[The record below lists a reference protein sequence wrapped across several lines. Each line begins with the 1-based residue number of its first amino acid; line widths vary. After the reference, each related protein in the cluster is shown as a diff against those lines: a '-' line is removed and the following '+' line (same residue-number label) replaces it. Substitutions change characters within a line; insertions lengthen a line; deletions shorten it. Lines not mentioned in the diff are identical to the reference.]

1 MINPTTIISGTLMII
16 TVIYIVKV
24 IVPLYKIYHKY
35 YVEQDLLD
43 NYMYLKHKKIET
55 EDDIV
60 KILTKLDSDVDTFY
74 IINQPANLLLLTS
87 LLNIITLSLHFYVQS
102 IQLTELTW
110 VTSIIITPQLFIIA
124 ALNYITFRT
133 NPKYN
138 KDSKKMLYYFV
149 GILYFENYCL
159 RYIRDHIQSYQLE
172 PELEQEFNET
182 FATLDDEHKGIVD
195 MMHELPELIQLKHKM
210 DADMEELLPRKE

>member
-87 LLNIITLSLHFYVQS
+87 LLNIITILLHFYTQS

-110 VTSIIITPQLFIIA
+110 ITSIIITPQLFIIA

-195 MMHELPELIQLKHKM
+195 MMHELPELVQLKHKM

>member
-1 MINPTTIISGTLMII
+1 MINPTTIIGVTLFII
-16 TVIYIVKV
+16 TLIYIIKV
-24 IVPLYKIYHKY
+24 IIPLYKIYHKY

-43 NYMYLKHKKIET
+43 NYKYLKHKKIET
-55 EDDIV
+55 ENDIV

-87 LLNIITLSLHFYVQS
+87 LLNIITLLLHFYAQS

-110 VTSIIITPQLFIIA
+110 ITSIITTPQTFIIL
-124 ALNYITFRT
+124 ALSYITFVTDTKRKK
-133 NPKYN
+133 N
-138 KDSKKMLYYFV
+138 SRKMLYHFV

-182 FATLDDEHKGIVD
+182 FATRDDEHKGIVD
-195 MMHELPELIQLKHKM
+195 MMHELPELVQLKHKM

>member
-1 MINPTTIISGTLMII
+1 MINPTTIISVTLVII
-16 TVIYIVKV
+16 SLIYIVKV

-43 NYMYLKHKKIET
+43 NYKYLKHKKIET
-55 EDDIV
+55 ENDIV
-60 KILTKLDSDVDTFY
+60 KILIKLDSDVDTFY
-74 IINQPANLLLLTS
+74 LINQPANLLLLTS
-87 LLNIITLSLHFYVQS
+87 LLNIITILLHFYTQS

-110 VTSIIITPQLFIIA
+110 ITSIIITPQLFIIA

-210 DADMEELLPRKE
+210 GADMEELLPRKE

>member
-24 IVPLYKIYHKY
+24 IIPLYKIYHKY
-35 YVEQDLLD
+35 YVKQDLLD
-43 NYMYLKHKKIET
+43 NYKYLKHKKIET
-55 EDDIV
+55 ENDIV

-87 LLNIITLSLHFYVQS
+87 LLNIITILLHFYTQS

-110 VTSIIITPQLFIIA
+110 ITSIIITPQLFIIA

-159 RYIRDHIQSYQLE
+159 RYIRDHIQLYELGS
-172 PELEQEFNET
+172 ELEKEFEEN
-182 FATLDDEHKGIVD
+182 FATLDDEHQGIVN

-210 DADMEELLPRKE
+210 DADIEELLPRKE

>member
-1 MINPTTIISGTLMII
+1 MINPTTIIGVTLFII
-16 TVIYIVKV
+16 TLIYIIKV
-24 IVPLYKIYHKY
+24 IIPLYKIYHKY

-43 NYMYLKHKKIET
+43 NYKYLKHKKIET
-55 EDDIV
+55 ENDIV
-60 KILTKLDSDVDTFY
+60 KTLTKLDSDVDTFY

-87 LLNIITLSLHFYVQS
+87 LLNIITLLLHFYAQS

-110 VTSIIITPQLFIIA
+110 ITSIITTPQTFIIL
-124 ALNYITFRT
+124 ALSYITFVTDTKRKK
-133 NPKYN
+133 N
-138 KDSKKMLYYFV
+138 SKKMLYYFV

-172 PELEQEFNET
+172 PKLEQEFNET

-195 MMHELPELIQLKHKM
+195 MMHELPELVQLKHKM

>member
-1 MINPTTIISGTLMII
+1 MINPTTIISGTLMIL

-24 IVPLYKIYHKY
+24 IVPLYKIYYKY

-87 LLNIITLSLHFYVQS
+87 LLNIITILLHFYTQS

-110 VTSIIITPQLFIIA
+110 ITSIIITPQLFIIA

-138 KDSKKMLYYFV
+138 KDSKKMLYHFV

-195 MMHELPELIQLKHKM
+195 MMHELPELVQLKHKM

>member
-1 MINPTTIISGTLMII
+1 MINPTTIISVTLVII
-16 TVIYIVKV
+16 SLIYIVKV

-43 NYMYLKHKKIET
+43 NYKYLKHKKIET
-55 EDDIV
+55 ENDIV

-74 IINQPANLLLLTS
+74 LINQPANLLLLTS
-87 LLNIITLSLHFYVQS
+87 LLNIITILLHFYTQS

-110 VTSIIITPQLFIIA
+110 ITSIIITPQLFIIA

-195 MMHELPELIQLKHKM
+195 MMHELPELVQLKHKM

>member
-1 MINPTTIISGTLMII
+1 MINPTTIISVTLVII
-16 TVIYIVKV
+16 SLIYIVKV

-43 NYMYLKHKKIET
+43 NYKYLKHKKIET
-55 EDDIV
+55 ENDIV

-74 IINQPANLLLLTS
+74 LINQPANLLLLTS
-87 LLNIITLSLHFYVQS
+87 LLNIITILLHFYTQS

-110 VTSIIITPQLFIIA
+110 ITSIITTPQTFIIL
-124 ALNYITFRT
+124 ALSYITFVTDTKRKK
-133 NPKYN
+133 N
-138 KDSKKMLYYFV
+138 SRKMLYHFV

-159 RYIRDHIQSYQLE
+159 RYIRDHIQLYQLE
-172 PELEQEFNET
+172 PELEKEFEEN

>member
-1 MINPTTIISGTLMII
+1 MINPTTIISVTLVII
-16 TVIYIVKV
+16 SLIYIVKV
-24 IVPLYKIYHKY
+24 SVPLYKMYHKY

-43 NYMYLKHKKIET
+43 NYKYLKHKKIET
-55 EDDIV
+55 ENDIV

-74 IINQPANLLLLTS
+74 LINQPANLLLLTS
-87 LLNIITLSLHFYVQS
+87 LLNIITILLHFYTQS

-110 VTSIIITPQLFIIA
+110 ITSIIITPQLFIIA

-195 MMHELPELIQLKHKM
+195 MMHELPELVQLKHKM

>member
-1 MINPTTIISGTLMII
+1 MINPTTIIGVTLFII
-16 TVIYIVKV
+16 TLIYIIKV
-24 IVPLYKIYHKY
+24 IIPLYKIYHKY

-43 NYMYLKHKKIET
+43 NYKYLKHKKIGT
-55 EDDIV
+55 ENDIV

-87 LLNIITLSLHFYVQS
+87 LLNIITLLLHFYAQS

-110 VTSIIITPQLFIIA
+110 ITSIITTPQTFIIL
-124 ALNYITFRT
+124 ALSYITFVTDTKRKK
-133 NPKYN
+133 N
-138 KDSKKMLYYFV
+138 SRKMLYHFV

-159 RYIRDHIQSYQLE
+159 RYIRDHIQLYELGS
-172 PELEQEFNET
+172 ELEKEFKEN

-195 MMHELPELIQLKHKM
+195 MMHELPELVQLKHKM

>member
-1 MINPTTIISGTLMII
+1 MINPTTIIGATLVII
-16 TVIYIVKV
+16 TLIYIVKV
-24 IVPLYKIYHKY
+24 IVPLYKIYNKY

-43 NYMYLKHKKIET
+43 NYKYLKHKKIET

-74 IINQPANLLLLTS
+74 LINQPANLLLLTS
-87 LLNIITLSLHFYVQS
+87 LLNIITILLHFYTQS

-110 VTSIIITPQLFIIA
+110 ITSIIITPQLFIITT
-124 ALNYITFRT
+124 LNYITFRT

-159 RYIRDHIQSYQLE
+159 RYIRDHIQSYQLDS
-172 PELEQEFNET
+172 ELEKEFEEN
-182 FATLDDEHKGIVD
+182 FATLNDEHQGIVD

-210 DADMEELLPRKE
+210 DADIEELLPRKD

>member
-43 NYMYLKHKKIET
+43 NYMYLKYKKIET

-87 LLNIITLSLHFYVQS
+87 LLNIITILLHFYTQS

-110 VTSIIITPQLFIIA
+110 ITSIIITPQLFIIA

-195 MMHELPELIQLKHKM
+195 MMHELPELVQLKHKM

>member
-1 MINPTTIISGTLMII
+1 
-16 TVIYIVKV
+16 VVV
-24 IVPLYKIYHKY
+24 HHKY
-35 YVEQDLLD
+35 YVEQDILD
-43 NYMYLKHKKIET
+43 NYKYLKYKKIET

-74 IINQPANLLLLTS
+74 LINQPANLLLLTS
-87 LLNIITLSLHFYVQS
+87 LLNIITLLLHFYAQS

-110 VTSIIITPQLFIIA
+110 ITSIITTPQTFIIL
-124 ALNYITFRT
+124 ALSYITFVTDTKRKK
-133 NPKYN
+133 N
-138 KDSKKMLYYFV
+138 SRKMLYHFV

-159 RYIRDHIQSYQLE
+159 RYIRDHIQLYQLE
-172 PELEQEFNET
+172 PELEKEFEEN

>member
-16 TVIYIVKV
+16 TLIYIVKV
-24 IVPLYKIYHKY
+24 IIPLYKIYHKY

-55 EDDIV
+55 ENDIV

-87 LLNIITLSLHFYVQS
+87 LLNIITILLHFYTQS

-110 VTSIIITPQLFIIA
+110 ITSIIITPQLFIIA

-159 RYIRDHIQSYQLE
+159 RYIRDHIQLYELGS
-172 PELEQEFNET
+172 ELEKEFEEN
-182 FATLDDEHKGIVD
+182 FATLDDEHQGIVN

-210 DADMEELLPRKE
+210 DADIEELLPRKE

>member
-1 MINPTTIISGTLMII
+1 MINPTTIISVTLVII
-16 TVIYIVKV
+16 SLIYIVKV

-43 NYMYLKHKKIET
+43 NYKYLKHKKIET
-55 EDDIV
+55 ENDIV

-74 IINQPANLLLLTS
+74 LINQPANLLLL
-87 LLNIITLSLHFYVQS
+87 NIITILLHFYTQS

-110 VTSIIITPQLFIIA
+110 ITSIIITPQLFIIA

-159 RYIRDHIQSYQLE
+159 RYIRDHINLNLNLNKSSMKHLQL
-172 PELEQEFNET
+172 L
-182 FATLDDEHKGIVD
+182 
-195 MMHELPELIQLKHKM
+195 MMNTKV
-210 DADMEELLPRKE
+210 LLT

>member
-1 MINPTTIISGTLMII
+1 MINPTTIISVTLVII
-16 TVIYIVKV
+16 TLIYIVKV
-24 IVPLYKIYHKY
+24 IIPLYKIYHKY

-55 EDDIV
+55 ENDIV

-87 LLNIITLSLHFYVQS
+87 LLNIITILLHFYTQS

-110 VTSIIITPQLFIIA
+110 ITSIIITPQLFIIA

-195 MMHELPELIQLKHKM
+195 MMHELPELVQLKHKM

>member
-1 MINPTTIISGTLMII
+1 M
-16 TVIYIVKV
+16 VVH
-24 IVPLYKIYHKY
+24 HKY
-35 YVEQDLLD
+35 YVEQDILD
-43 NYMYLKHKKIET
+43 NYKYLKHKKIET

-87 LLNIITLSLHFYVQS
+87 LLNIITLLLHFYAQS

-110 VTSIIITPQLFIIA
+110 ITSIIITPQLFIIA

-172 PELEQEFNET
+172 PELEQEFKEN
-182 FATLDDEHKGIVD
+182 FVTLDDEHQGIVN

-210 DADMEELLPRKE
+210 DADIEELLPRKD

>member
-1 MINPTTIISGTLMII
+1 MINPTTIIGVTLFII
-16 TVIYIVKV
+16 TLIYIIKV
-24 IVPLYKIYHKY
+24 IIPLYKIYHKY

-43 NYMYLKHKKIET
+43 NYKYLKHKKIET
-55 EDDIV
+55 ENDIV

-87 LLNIITLSLHFYVQS
+87 LLNIITILLHFYTQS

-110 VTSIIITPQLFIIA
+110 ITSIIITPQLFIIA

-172 PELEQEFNET
+172 PKLEQEFNET

-195 MMHELPELIQLKHKM
+195 MMHELPELVQLKHKM

>member
-1 MINPTTIISGTLMII
+1 MINLSTIISVALVII
-16 TVIYIVKV
+16 SLIYIVKV
-24 IVPLYKIYHKY
+24 IIPLYKIYHKY

-43 NYMYLKHKKIET
+43 NYKYLKHKKIET

-60 KILTKLDSDVDTFY
+60 KILIKLDSDVDTFY
-74 IINQPANLLLLTS
+74 LINQPANLLLLTI
-87 LLNIITLSLHFYVQS
+87 LLNIITLLLHFYAQS

-110 VTSIIITPQLFIIA
+110 ITSIITTPQTFIIL
-124 ALNYITFRT
+124 ALSYITFRT

-149 GILYFENYCL
+149 GILYCL

-182 FATLDDEHKGIVD
+182 FATLDDEHQGIVN

-210 DADMEELLPRKE
+210 DADIKELLPRKD

>member
-1 MINPTTIISGTLMII
+1 MINPTTIISVTLFII
-16 TVIYIVKV
+16 TLIYIVKV
-24 IVPLYKIYHKY
+24 IIPLYKIYHKY

-43 NYMYLKHKKIET
+43 NYKYLKHKKIET

-87 LLNIITLSLHFYVQS
+87 LLNIITLLLHFYAQS

-110 VTSIIITPQLFIIA
+110 ITSIITTPQTFIIL
-124 ALNYITFRT
+124 ALSYITFVTDTKRKK
-133 NPKYN
+133 N
-138 KDSKKMLYYFV
+138 SRKMLYHFV

-159 RYIRDHIQSYQLE
+159 RYIRDHIQLYQLE
-172 PELEQEFNET
+172 PELEKEFEEN

>member
-87 LLNIITLSLHFYVQS
+87 LLNIITLLLHFYAQS

-110 VTSIIITPQLFIIA
+110 ITSIITTPQTFIIL
-124 ALNYITFRT
+124 ALSYITFVTDTKRKK
-133 NPKYN
+133 N
-138 KDSKKMLYYFV
+138 SKKMLYYFV

-172 PELEQEFNET
+172 PKLEQEFNET

-195 MMHELPELIQLKHKM
+195 MMHELPELVQLKHKM

>member
-1 MINPTTIISGTLMII
+1 MINPTTIIGVTLFII
-16 TVIYIVKV
+16 TLIYIIKV
-24 IVPLYKIYHKY
+24 IIPLYKIYHKY

-43 NYMYLKHKKIET
+43 NYKYLKHKKIET
-55 EDDIV
+55 ENDIV

-87 LLNIITLSLHFYVQS
+87 LLNIITLLLHFYAQS

-110 VTSIIITPQLFIIA
+110 ITSIITTPQTFIIL
-124 ALNYITFRT
+124 ALSYITFVTDTKRKK
-133 NPKYN
+133 N
-138 KDSKKMLYYFV
+138 SRKMLYHFV

-159 RYIRDHIQSYQLE
+159 RYIRDHIQLYELGS
-172 PELEQEFNET
+172 ELEKEFKEN

-195 MMHELPELIQLKHKM
+195 MMHELPELVQLKHKM

>member
-87 LLNIITLSLHFYVQS
+87 LLNIITLLLHFYAQS

-110 VTSIIITPQLFIIA
+110 VTSIIITPQ
-124 ALNYITFRT
+124 
-133 NPKYN
+133 
-138 KDSKKMLYYFV
+138 SV
-149 GILYFENYCL
+149 
-159 RYIRDHIQSYQLE
+159 SYTHL
-172 PELEQEFNET
+172 
-182 FATLDDEHKGIVD
+182 
-195 MMHELPELIQLKHKM
+195 
-210 DADMEELLPRKE
+210 

>member
-1 MINPTTIISGTLMII
+1 MINPTTIIGVTLFII
-16 TVIYIVKV
+16 TLIYIIKV
-24 IVPLYKIYHKY
+24 IIPLYKIYHKY

-43 NYMYLKHKKIET
+43 NYKYLKHKKIET
-55 EDDIV
+55 ENDIV

-87 LLNIITLSLHFYVQS
+87 LLNIITLLLHFYAQS

-110 VTSIIITPQLFIIA
+110 ITSIITTPQTFIIL
-124 ALNYITFRT
+124 ALSYITFVTDTKRKK
-133 NPKYN
+133 N
-138 KDSKKMLYYFV
+138 SKKMLYYFV

-172 PELEQEFNET
+172 PKLEQEFNET

-195 MMHELPELIQLKHKM
+195 MMHELPELLQLKHKM

>member
-1 MINPTTIISGTLMII
+1 MINPTTIISVTLVII
-16 TVIYIVKV
+16 TLIYIVKV
-24 IVPLYKIYHKY
+24 IIPLYKIYHKY

-87 LLNIITLSLHFYVQS
+87 LLNIITLLLHFYAQS

-110 VTSIIITPQLFIIA
+110 ITSIITTPQTFIIL
-124 ALNYITFRT
+124 ALSYITFVTDTKRKK
-133 NPKYN
+133 N
-138 KDSKKMLYYFV
+138 SRKMLYHFV

-159 RYIRDHIQSYQLE
+159 RYIRDHIQSYQLGS
-172 PELEQEFNET
+172 ELEKEFNET
-182 FATLDDEHKGIVD
+182 FATLDDEHQGIVN

-210 DADMEELLPRKE
+210 DADIKELLPRKD

>member
-1 MINPTTIISGTLMII
+1 MINPTTIISGTLIII
-16 TVIYIVKV
+16 TLIYIVKV
-24 IVPLYKIYHKY
+24 IIPLYKIYHKY

-55 EDDIV
+55 ENDIV

-74 IINQPANLLLLTS
+74 IINQLANLLLLTS
-87 LLNIITLSLHFYVQS
+87 LLNIITILLHFYTQS

-110 VTSIIITPQLFIIA
+110 ITSIIITPQLFIIA

-159 RYIRDHIQSYQLE
+159 RYIRDHIQLYQLE
-172 PELEQEFNET
+172 PELEKEFEEN

>member
-1 MINPTTIISGTLMII
+1 MINPTTIIGVTLFII
-16 TVIYIVKV
+16 TLIYIIKV
-24 IVPLYKIYHKY
+24 IIPLYKIYHKY

-110 VTSIIITPQLFIIA
+110 VTSIITTPQTFIIL
-124 ALNYITFRT
+124 ALSYITFVTDTKRKK
-133 NPKYN
+133 N
-138 KDSKKMLYYFV
+138 SRKMLYHFV

-195 MMHELPELIQLKHKM
+195 MMHELPELVQLKHKM

>member
-87 LLNIITLSLHFYVQS
+87 LLNIITILLHFYTQS

-210 DADMEELLPRKE
+210 DADIEELLPRKD

>member
-1 MINPTTIISGTLMII
+1 MINPNTVISVTLVII
-16 TVIYIVKV
+16 TLIYIVKV

-43 NYMYLKHKKIET
+43 NYKYLKHKKIET
-55 EDDIV
+55 ENDIV

-87 LLNIITLSLHFYVQS
+87 LLNIITILLHFYTQS

-195 MMHELPELIQLKHKM
+195 MMHELPELVQLKHKM

>member
-87 LLNIITLSLHFYVQS
+87 LLNIITILLHFYTQS

-110 VTSIIITPQLFIIA
+110 VTSIIITSQLFIIA

-195 MMHELPELIQLKHKM
+195 MMYELPELVQLKHKM

>member
-16 TVIYIVKV
+16 TLIYIVKV
-24 IVPLYKIYHKY
+24 IIPLYKIYHKY
-35 YVEQDLLD
+35 YVKQDLLD
-43 NYMYLKHKKIET
+43 NYKYLKHKKIET

-87 LLNIITLSLHFYVQS
+87 LLNIITILLHFYTQS

-110 VTSIIITPQLFIIA
+110 ITSIIITPQLFIIA

-195 MMHELPELIQLKHKM
+195 MMHELPELVQLKHKM

>member
-43 NYMYLKHKKIET
+43 NYKYLKHKKIET

-87 LLNIITLSLHFYVQS
+87 LLNIITILLHFYTQS

-110 VTSIIITPQLFIIA
+110 ITSIIITPQLFIIA

-195 MMHELPELIQLKHKM
+195 MMHELPELVQLKHKM

>member
-1 MINPTTIISGTLMII
+1 MINPTTIISVTLVII
-16 TVIYIVKV
+16 SLIYIVKV

-43 NYMYLKHKKIET
+43 NYKYLKHKKIET
-55 EDDIV
+55 ENDIV

-74 IINQPANLLLLTS
+74 LINQPANLLLLTS
-87 LLNIITLSLHFYVQS
+87 LLNIITILLHFYTQS

-110 VTSIIITPQLFIIA
+110 ITSIIITPQLFIIA

-210 DADMEELLPRKE
+210 DTDMEELLPRKE

>member
-24 IVPLYKIYHKY
+24 IIPLYKIYHKY

-43 NYMYLKHKKIET
+43 NYKYLKHKKIET
-55 EDDIV
+55 ENDIV

-87 LLNIITLSLHFYVQS
+87 LLNIITILLHFYTQS

-110 VTSIIITPQLFIIA
+110 ITSIIITPQLFIIA

-159 RYIRDHIQSYQLE
+159 RYIRDHIQLYELGS
-172 PELEQEFNET
+172 ELEKEFEEN
-182 FATLDDEHKGIVD
+182 FATLDDEHQGIVN

-210 DADMEELLPRKE
+210 DADIEELLPRKE

>member
-1 MINPTTIISGTLMII
+1 MINPTTIISVILVII
-16 TVIYIVKV
+16 SLIYIVKV

-74 IINQPANLLLLTS
+74 IINQSANLLLLTS
-87 LLNIITLSLHFYVQS
+87 LLNIITILLHFYTQS

-110 VTSIIITPQLFIIA
+110 ITSIIITPQLFIIA

-195 MMHELPELIQLKHKM
+195 MMHELPELVQLKHKM

>member
-24 IVPLYKIYHKY
+24 IIPLYKIYHKY

-43 NYMYLKHKKIET
+43 NYKYLKHKKIET
-55 EDDIV
+55 ENDIV

-74 IINQPANLLLLTS
+74 LINQPANLLLLTS
-87 LLNIITLSLHFYVQS
+87 LLNIITILLHFYTQS

-110 VTSIIITPQLFIIA
+110 ITSIIITPQLFIIA

-195 MMHELPELIQLKHKM
+195 MMHELPELVQLKHKM